1 MANKI
6 NSSSFFNRPEGDMD
20 NPALDLANQS
30 FNIST
35 ALQAQVSSLVKD
47 ISAIQFLFQENDTFV
62 HDSFL
67 RLQQSFDTLSET
79 VRILSGDVSG
89 LSSKFLLLE
98 QNRAKQLDAESLRL
112 FEKEDAEQKGRGNKG
127 GAFGGLFGG
136 GSGGG
141 SGGVNQEDLSP
152 DDGAKGGI
160 GGALKGMA
168 AFALVGGLMKG
179 VTSLVDGVKS
189 IGKGIGNGL
198 KSIGESVGNGIKGVK
213 SAIGDGIK
221 GTADFLTGGLTDFDG
236 KGKGKYNL
244 FGDIK
249 GDGKTVTNR
258 EVKPHH
264 FDMETGKAY
273 IDGEEVPLELYE
285 EFKAMPHEQKLNDP
299 RFSTGDPI
307 IPESD
312 IDDSGLKPTGE
323 KKATSLFGGLF
334 GGGEKKEEK
343 SKLQELTDAGYK
355 FDDQGVNAMNQRVIN
370 YTGPEHGQ
378 KFSKGLMGTLG
389 IGNMGRYKKNED
401 REMILS
407 GIGRHEGHD
416 SLEDIVA
423 RDKDLQVPQ
432 RGIGNRLLG
441 GIDAATGNITDF
453 DQKGG
458 ETFGSGR
465 AFGGLVDAATGG
477 LTDMDKKGGKP
488 FGLMRGLTGTVDFL
502 TGNKFDLDK
511 RGDGKPDGKPD
522 GRTEPIVTRREVK
535 PHHYDSKTGKAYID
549 GEEVPLELYE
559 EFKAMPHE
567 QQLKDQRFSTGD
579 PIKPWGQ
586 VPVETD
592 GDGGSSLKPKLQS
605 NENSIK
611 DMIMEVVT
619 TPPVSDEIRPI
630 IEVPGTNTTSQENE
644 SSNKQGAPPV
654 ATTTPVSGTTC
665 TINCINMLKSNSVY
679 NLNIG

>member
-79 VRILSGDVSG
+79 VRILSADVSG

-112 FEKEDAEQKGRGNKG
+112 FEKEDAEQKGRGKKG

-136 GSGGG
+136 GSDGGL
-141 SGGVNQEDLSP
+141 GGVNQEDLSP
-152 DDGAKGGI
+152 DTGGGGLGGI
-160 GGALKGMA
+160 AGALAGMA
-168 AFALVGGLMKG
+168 GFALVGGLIKG

-198 KSIGESVGNGIKGVK
+198 KSIGNAVGDGIKSVK

-221 GTADFLTGGLTDFDG
+221 SAGKGIRSAGKGLWSGITGTADFLTGGLTDFDG

-244 FGDIK
+244 FGDSK
-249 GDGKTVTNR
+249 GDGRTEPIVTRR

-264 FDMETGKAY
+264 FDMDTGKAY
-273 IDGEEVPLELYE
+273 IDGEEVPIELYN
-285 EFKAMPHEQKLNDP
+285 EFKSMSQEEQLNDP

-334 GGGEKKEEK
+334 GGKDGE
-343 SKLQELTDAGYK
+343 
-355 FDDQGVNAMNQRVIN
+355 
-370 YTGPEHGQ
+370 
-378 KFSKGLMGTLG
+378 
-389 IGNMGRYKKNED
+389 
-401 REMILS
+401 
-407 GIGRHEGHD
+407 
-416 SLEDIVA
+416 
-423 RDKDLQVPQ
+423 DK

-441 GIDAATGNITDF
+441 GIDAATGNLTDF

-465 AFGGLVDAATGG
+465 VLGGLVDAASGG

-488 FGLMRGLTGTVDFL
+488 FGLMRGITGTVDFL
-502 TGNKFDLDK
+502 SGDRLDLDRQGKKQKERDELIELGMNPRRASTKMK
-511 RGDGKPDGKPD
+511 RSGMKSKLAASQDMQKKPDGSISGVYQNAEGEWAQVP
-522 GRTEPIVTRREVK
+522 TE
-535 PHHYDSKTGKAYID
+535 
-549 GEEVPLELYE
+549 
-559 EFKAMPHE
+559 
-567 QQLKDQRFSTGD
+567 
-579 PIKPWGQ
+579 Q
-586 VPVETD
+586 VPV
-592 GDGGSSLKPKLQS
+592 KPKLQS

-679 NLNIG
+679 NLNIGS

>member
-112 FEKEDAEQKGRGNKG
+112 FEKEDAEQKGRGKKG

-136 GSGGG
+136 GSDGGL
-141 SGGVNQEDLSP
+141 GGVNQEDLSP
-152 DDGAKGGI
+152 DTGGGGLGGI
-160 GGALKGMA
+160 AGALAGMA
-168 AFALVGGLMKG
+168 GFALVGGLIKG

-198 KSIGESVGNGIKGVK
+198 KSIGETVGNGIKSVK

-221 GTADFLTGGLTDFDG
+221 SAGKGIKSAGKGLWSGITGTADFLTGGLTDFDG

-244 FGDIK
+244 FGDEKTEPRDIPEELVFNRTERTT
-249 GDGKTVTNR
+249 DKTVNETTG
-258 EVKPHH
+258 EVTKEKTKKESSGAIRKSDLLEHQDQILSQLP
-264 FDMETGKAY
+264 EGTTIESI
-273 IDGEEVPLELYE
+273 IDG
-285 EFKAMPHEQKLNDP
+285 
-299 RFSTGDPI
+299 T
-307 IPESD
+307 
-312 IDDSGLKPTGE
+312 
-323 KKATSLFGGLF
+323 
-334 GGGEKKEEK
+334 
-343 SKLQELTDAGYK
+343 
-355 FDDQGVNAMNQRVIN
+355 
-370 YTGPEHGQ
+370 
-378 KFSKGLMGTLG
+378 
-389 IGNMGRYKKNED
+389 
-401 REMILS
+401 S
-407 GIGRHEGHD
+407 GIPAEKLYPI
-416 SLEDIVA
+416 LESSDANKASIATRRAETKA
-423 RDKDLQVPQ
+423 RMEK

-441 GIDAATGNITDF
+441 GIDAATGNLTDF

-458 ETFGSGR
+458 KTFGSGR
-465 AFGGLVDAATGG
+465 VLGGLVDSASGG
-477 LTDMDKKGGKP
+477 LTDMDK
-488 FGLMRGLTGTVDFL
+488 RGITGTVDFL
-502 TGNKFDLDK
+502 SGDRLDLDRQGKK
-511 RGDGKPDGKPD
+511 RKKNPNQARINEILSGHVGEKERDELVELGYNPRRANFRRRVSDMQSEVDASRNMQKNPDGSISGMYKN
-522 GRTEPIVTRREVK
+522 TEGEWVQAPRE
-535 PHHYDSKTGKAYID
+535 
-549 GEEVPLELYE
+549 
-559 EFKAMPHE
+559 
-567 QQLKDQRFSTGD
+567 
-579 PIKPWGQ
+579 Q
-586 VPVETD
+586 VPV
-592 GDGGSSLKPKLQS
+592 KPKLQS

-611 DMIMEVVT
+611 DMIVEVVT

-679 NLNIG
+679 NLNIGS